1 MEFEIDAITGEK
13 PTEGHH
19 KVANLPEQTVLLN
32 AQAYNSLVY
41 QRRMNVLSMLIPN
54 STKVKEILK
63 EQSLKLDGIENEYLF
78 GEKFKEKLSKI
89 TTTKQKSKTIFIG
102 LQKSLTSTFPPNH
115 QRLLNRLSIPKQ
127 PTKRAYRFVVPKSS
141 F

>member
-78 GEKFKEKLSKI
+78 GEKCKEKLLKI
-89 TTTKQKSKTIFIG
+89 TTTK
-102 LQKSLTSTFPPNH
+102 
-115 QRLLNRLSIPKQ
+115 
-127 PTKRAYRFVVPKSS
+127 
-141 F
+141 